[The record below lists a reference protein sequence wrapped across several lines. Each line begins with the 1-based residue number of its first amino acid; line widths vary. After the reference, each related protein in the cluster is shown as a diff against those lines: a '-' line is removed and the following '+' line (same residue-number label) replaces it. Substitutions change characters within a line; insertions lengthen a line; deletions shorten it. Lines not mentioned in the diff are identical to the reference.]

1 MALPTVSDLKSY
13 LRIESN
19 AENALLQALL
29 DRAKAQLEVWTDVP
43 VTATSTTAVDRADVI
58 EPQSCTSLIFPQRP
72 IGTTAT
78 IVDSEGVTVPA
89 TDYTIN
95 QASGVIYANAGYSFP
110 YGPYTITTQ
119 CGLSLRGDYAR
130 IEPVLSQCIIDLA
143 ADLYQKRTPN
153 AANETAAGT
162 SISWDVSRD
171 TAARVLKVLRTFKL
185 AVAG

>member
-1 MALPTVSDLKSY
+1 MALPTVADLKAY

-19 AENALLQALL
+19 AENTLLTALLA
-29 DRAKAQLEVWTDVP
+29 RAQAQLEVWTDVP
-43 VTATSTTAVDRADVI
+43 VTAVNTTAVDRADTLS
-58 EPQSCTSLIFPQRP
+58 PQPCISLIFPKRP

-78 IVDSEGVTVPA
+78 IVDSEGTTLTA
-89 TDYTIN
+89 AEYTIN

-110 YGPYTITTQ
+110 YGPYTITTS
-119 CGLSLRGDYAR
+119 CGLSLRGDYAQ

-162 SISWDVSRD
+162 SITWDVSRD
-171 TAARVLKVLRTFKL
+171 TAARVLKVLRAFKL

>member
-1 MALPTVSDLKSY
+1 MALPTLSDLKSY

-19 AENALLQALL
+19 AEDTLLSALLE
-29 DRAKAQLEVWTDVP
+29 RAQAQLEVWIDTP
-43 VTATSTTAVDRADVI
+43 LTAVNQSAIDRADCISGQVA
-58 EPQSCTSLIFPQRP
+58 TSLVYPRRP

-78 IVDSEGVTVPA
+78 IVDSEGTTLA
-89 TDYTIN
+89 SDEYWIDSG
-95 QASGVIYANAGYSFP
+95 SGVIYAEDGYSFP
-110 YGPYTITTQ
+110 FGPYTMTTL

-130 IEPVLSQCIIDLA
+130 IEPVLSQCILDLA

-153 AANETAAGT
+153 ASSEGAAGT

-185 AVAG
+185 GVML

>member
-1 MALPTVSDLKSY
+1 MALPTVTDLKAY

-19 AENALLQALL
+19 AENTLLTSLLARAQA
-29 DRAKAQLEVWTDVP
+29 QMEVWIDCPITAESQ
-43 VTATSTTAVDRADVI
+43 TATDLA
-58 EPQSCTSLIFPQRP
+58 SCISGQVATSLIFPRRP
-72 IGTTAT
+72 INTTPT
-78 IVDSEGVTVPA
+78 VVDSDGVTV
-89 TDYTIN
+89 
-95 QASGVIYANAGYSFP
+95 ASAEYWVDKNSGIIYANDGYSFP
-110 YGPYTITTQ
+110 YGPYTITAT

-130 IEPVLSQCIIDLA
+130 IEPVLSQCILDLA

-153 AANETAAGT
+153 ASNESAAGT

>member
-13 LRIESN
+13 LRIETT
-19 AENALLQALL
+19 AEDTLLTALIA
-29 DRAKAQLEVWTDVP
+29 RAKAQMEVWTDVP
-43 VTATSTTAVDRADVI
+43 VTAVNTTAVDRADTI
-58 EPQSCTSLIFPQRP
+58 DPQPCLSLIFPKRP

-78 IVDSEGVTVPA
+78 IVDSEGTTVPA

-95 QASGVIYANAGYSFP
+95 QSSGVIYANAGYSFP
-110 YGPYTITTQ
+110 YGPYTITTS
-119 CGLSLRGDYAR
+119 CGLSLRGDYAQ

-153 AANETAAGT
+153 ASTETAAGT

>member
-1 MALPTVSDLKSY
+1 MALPTVTDLKSY

-29 DRAKAQLEVWTDVP
+29 DRAKAQLEVWIDTP
-43 VTATSTTAVDRADVI
+43 ITAVSTTAVDRAEVI
-58 EPQSCTSLIFPQRP
+58 TPRTCLSLIFPQRP
-72 IGTTAT
+72 INTTAT
-78 IVDSEGVTVPA
+78 IVDSEGTTVAA

-95 QASGVIYANAGYSFP
+95 TASGVIYANAGYSFP
-110 YGPYTITTQ
+110 FGPYTITTT

-130 IEPVLSQCIIDLA
+130 IEPILSQCIIDLA

-153 AANETAAGT
+153 ASNETAAGT
-162 SISWDVSRD
+162 SITWDVSRD
-171 TAARVLKVLRTFKL
+171 TAARVLKVLRAFKL